1 MSTPTFPPCLPP
13 LFGFVL
19 HPRNV
24 YICVKER
31 DDIGSIGR
39 EAVDRETAHIRCFR
53 IRSRLW
59 FFEFFQ
65 TCGVKSPKLVPPTS
79 ILLLLLFLH
88 LSLPRFLF
96 EWPLPPSREL
106 QPSSASPH
114 SSFPVVKR
122 KVPQKYS
129 IFLPLLFFV
138 IQAIQLLHPKN
149 IYWICHDCDLL

>member
-88 LSLPRFLF
+88 LSL
-96 EWPLPPSREL
+96 
-106 QPSSASPH
+106 SASLPLRVALTTLKGAATFVCLPSLVVSRSEEKSPPKIFH
-114 SSFPVVKR
+114 LSSSSFFRHPGDSAFAS
-122 KVPQKYS
+122 QKYILDMS
-129 IFLPLLFFV
+129 
-138 IQAIQLLHPKN
+138 
-149 IYWICHDCDLL
+149 